1 MPGHHHV
8 LIIVENLPV
17 PFDRRVWLEANALKG
32 AGYEV
37 TVICP
42 TGPSHEPG
50 KEVIDGITV
59 HRHPLREARGGA
71 LGYLKEYASALA
83 WETRLAWQVWRS
95 RRFHVVHVCN
105 PPDLLFLVA
114 LPFKLLGARVVFDH
128 HDLGPEL
135 FVEKFGRRGP
145 IYWLMRAAERLTF
158 AVADHVIS
166 TNESYAAI
174 ARRRGRKRP
183 EQVTVVR
190 SGPLL
195 DTFRRVEAARVPGR
209 VTLGYVGV
217 MAKQDGV
224 DILLR
229 AVAHLVHDMGR
240 ADVRLVLVGDG
251 PSREELE
258 ALAKELRIEG
268 AVDFLGYRTGDE
280 LLRAMSTFDIG
291 VVPDPKSEYNDK
303 CTMNKVLEY
312 MALGIPLVQF
322 DLDEGRRS
330 AGDAAV
336 YAGTDNDPRHLAAA
350 IVELADDPE
359 RRARLGETGRRRM
372 EEELEWRHQAPQL
385 LEAYREVTR

>member
-1 MPGHHHV
+1 
-8 LIIVENLPV
+8 
-17 PFDRRVWLEANALKG
+17 
-32 AGYEV
+32 
-37 TVICP
+37 
-42 TGPSHEPG
+42 
-50 KEVIDGITV
+50 
-59 HRHPLREARGGA
+59 
-71 LGYLKEYASALA
+71 
-83 WETRLAWQVWRS
+83 
-95 RRFHVVHVCN
+95 
-105 PPDLLFLVA
+105 
-114 LPFKLLGARVVFDH
+114 
-128 HDLGPEL
+128 
-135 FVEKFGRRGP
+135 
-145 IYWLMRAAERLTF
+145 
-158 AVADHVIS
+158 
-166 TNESYAAI
+166 
-174 ARRRGRKRP
+174 
-183 EQVTVVR
+183 
-190 SGPLL
+190 
-195 DTFRRVEAARVPGR
+195 
-209 VTLGYVGV
+209 
-217 MAKQDGV
+217 
-224 DILLR
+224 
-229 AVAHLVHDMGR
+229 VAHLVHDMGR

-359 RRARLGETGRRRM
+359 RRARLGEIGRRRM
-372 EEELEWRHQAPQL
+372 EEELEWRHQAPHL